1 MHKSR
6 KILFLSFFA
15 LVLVASLP
23 ACAINDKTSSFVS
36 FTTEYAP
43 IEFQFPSGW
52 FKNKEEHP
60 YDLQC
65 FSRFE
70 EMNTGVFVFRK
81 MDLAADATPLDI
93 FWAQVD
99 DIKSKRK
106 NFEEFES
113 LRTHEYDDK
122 TLTTAT
128 FLGDLDSRRFCYR
141 YTLIQFKGDDSIFC
155 GCSAGSHTGAMG
167 EEPAHSGN
175 DHGIRAFHSGPWL
188 TLHPDIRKGTA
199 TCRRG

>member
-70 EMNTGVFVFRK
+70 EMNTGVFVFKK

-141 YTLIQFKGDDSIFC
+141 YTLIQFKGDDSIFAVVLQVAIP
-155 GCSAGSHTGAMG
+155 GQWEKSRPILETITESARFTQVPG
-167 EEPAHSGN
+167 
-175 DHGIRAFHSGPWL
+175 
-188 TLHPDIRKGTA
+188 
-199 TCRRG
+199 